1 MGNNEITKTDNV
13 IWHEEKMTQI
23 IEFLEWRHESFFN
36 NLRENSDLKEQ
47 YLYDLLML
55 SEAIQSNL
63 ILLRK

>member
-23 IEFLEWRHESFFN
+23 IEFLEWRDESFFN